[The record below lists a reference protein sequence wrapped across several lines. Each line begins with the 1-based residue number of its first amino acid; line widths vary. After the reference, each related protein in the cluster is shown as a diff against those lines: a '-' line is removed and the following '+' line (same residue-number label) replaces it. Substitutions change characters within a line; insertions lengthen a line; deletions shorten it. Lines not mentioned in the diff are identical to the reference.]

1 MEENKQLS
9 QEEQINEAIANLDA
23 KNFGIYFFTLD
34 TKGNPTAGV
43 ANIYEHV
50 KVLTKLGYQAHI
62 LHEKND
68 YRIHANEHGAG
79 IVDWL
84 GEEYGELSHVSIENQ
99 KLNISAKDILVIPE
113 VFANLM
119 EQCKAFPCK
128 KVVLSQSYD
137 YILEIL
143 PLGASWSNYGF
154 NDVITTSQ
162 KQADYIKGL
171 FPTINTHIIPISIPS
186 YFKPT
191 DEIKKPII
199 SIFTREQKEAVK
211 LVKSFYLQYPTY
223 KWVTFR
229 ELRGLSRK
237 EFANSLGESCLSVW
251 VDPISSLGTF
261 PLESIE
267 CETPTIGLMP
277 NMVPEWMESEP
288 QKDGT
293 ILLKNNGVWTNN
305 IMGIPDLIAQFL
317 KVWLED
323 TVPVDLT
330 NTILASKGK
339 FSEEAQEAK
348 INQVFTTLV
357 SNRKLELAALIPAAE
372 LQVEK

>member
-1 MEENKQLS
+1 MEQNKQLS

-99 KLNISAKDILVIPE
+99 NLNISAKDILVIPE

-119 EQCKAFPCK
+119 EQCKSFPCK

-143 PLGASWSNYGF
+143 PLGASWGNYGF

-171 FPTINTHIIPISIPS
+171 FPTINTHVIPISIPS

-223 KWVTFR
+223 KWVSFR

-251 VDPISSLGTF
+251 VDPISGLGTF

-288 QKDGT
+288 QTDGT

-330 NTILASKGK
+330 DTILASKGK
-339 FSEEAQEAK
+339 FSEEAQETK
-348 INQVFTTLV
+348 INEVFTTLV
-357 SNRKLELAALIPAAE
+357 SNRKLELAALIPAVEA
-372 LQVEK
+372 QVEK